1 MDIDLNYCPIYSNE
15 VFKLVAMLPFII
27 LCIPKEQNVS
37 KAGVSRWVEIQYFS
51 GPAGELTTLPDP

>member
-1 MDIDLNYCPIYSNE
+1 MNIDLNYCSIYSNE
-15 VFKLVAMLPFII
+15 VFKLVAMLPLII

-51 GPAGELTTLPDP
+51 GPAGELTMLPDP